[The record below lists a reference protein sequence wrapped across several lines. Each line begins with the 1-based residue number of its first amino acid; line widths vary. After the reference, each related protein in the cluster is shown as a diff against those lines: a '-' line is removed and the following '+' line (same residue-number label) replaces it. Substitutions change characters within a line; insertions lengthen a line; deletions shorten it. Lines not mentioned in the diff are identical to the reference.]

1 MTELQKQ
8 YKKELR
14 RIKRFL
20 KRATERGYAFPAS
33 VIPKEPKTITKK
45 SVERLQKI
53 DPQSLY
59 KKSIFH
65 DPISGQTF
73 KGEKARKME
82 RSRASKKAAKTRAE
96 RVKSGYYERK
106 QSEGFKDVVITDYPA
121 EKYDE
126 ILKNIEELIDAWN
139 PHGEW
144 TDRLTDAKEKDVRTL
159 KSILNGAI
167 ASLGREVVA
176 ENVQKYAAI
185 ITELV
190 VEIMYASGSIEG
202 NFRDSD
208 TKVNHDL
215 TQITEILWGRAITV
229 EEAKSIN
236 KLSELYETED
246 YIDAYTIDSI
256 FKP

>member
-8 YKKELR
+8 YKQELR

-33 VIPKEPKTITKK
+33 VIPKEPKNITKK

-53 DPQSLY
+53 DPQTLY
-59 KKSIFH
+59 KKSKFH

-73 KGEKARKME
+73 TGEKARKIE

-96 RVKSGYYERK
+96 RVKSGYYERQK
-106 QSEGFKDVVITDYPA
+106 SNGFRDVVIVNEPA

-126 ILKNIEELIDAWN
+126 ILQNIEEIIDAWT

-144 TDRLTDAKEKDVRTL
+144 SSGLSDAKSKDMHTL
-159 KSILNGAI
+159 KSILDGAI
-167 ASLGREVVA
+167 SSLGREAVA
-176 ENVQKYAAI
+176 ENIQKYASV
-185 ITELV
+185 ITELIN
-190 VEIMYASGSIEG
+190 EILYGSGSIEG
-202 NFRDSD
+202 NFRDTD

-229 EEAKSIN
+229 EEAKAIN
-236 KLSELYETED
+236 KVSELYETED